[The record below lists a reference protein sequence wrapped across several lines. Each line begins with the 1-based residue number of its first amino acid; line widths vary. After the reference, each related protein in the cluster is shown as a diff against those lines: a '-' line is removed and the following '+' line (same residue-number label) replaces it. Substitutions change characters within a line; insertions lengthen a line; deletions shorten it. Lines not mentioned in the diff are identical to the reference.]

1 MRSSPLLQQLVAIL
15 VCLLLL
21 VNCAD
26 DIRYRGTCS
35 IPEIVAENQVIG
47 AWQAEYSNFSS
58 SSQQKATVNGGIE
71 RIQLFHDGTYVQ
83 TFDSPNFT
91 YVSKRNMWRLVNGG
105 DGPKLEMHGLRYFAN
120 GIETSEEAL
129 DLLMQTPDVIRFRDK
144 YGYEGTEART
154 VKLAVKYP
162 TDGFVYLYPRSCLG
176 KFVLLQ
182 MVSDPADPDD
192 PTVHKP
198 VFERLRNE

>member
-1 MRSSPLLQQLVAIL
+1 MRSSPLLQQLVATL

-21 VNCAD
+21 VSCAD

-35 IPEIVAENQVIG
+35 IPETVAVDQVIG

-58 SSQQKATVNGGIE
+58 SSQQKATTHGGIE
-71 RIQLFHDGTYVQ
+71 RIQMFHDGTYVQ
-83 TFDSPNFT
+83 TFDSPNFS
-91 YVSKRNMWRLVNGG
+91 YVSERYTWRLVSEG
-105 DGPKLEMHGLRYFAN
+105 DGPKLEMQGLRYFAN
-120 GIETSEEAL
+120 GIEASEETL
-129 DLLMQTPDVIRFRDK
+129 NLLMQTPDVIRFRDK

-154 VKLAVKYP
+154 VKLAVQYP
-162 TDGFVYLYPRSCLG
+162 TDGFVYLYPRNCLG

-192 PTVHKP
+192 PTEHKP
-198 VFERLRNE
+198 VF